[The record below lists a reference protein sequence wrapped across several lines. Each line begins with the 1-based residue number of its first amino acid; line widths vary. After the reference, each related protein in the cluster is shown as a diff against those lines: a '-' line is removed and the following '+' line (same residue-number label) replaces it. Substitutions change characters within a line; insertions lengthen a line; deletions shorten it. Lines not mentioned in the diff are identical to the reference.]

1 MAMTWRRWL
10 IAIAALCTLSAA
22 RGQEKEKA
30 LPFPPAEL
38 LNRITPAG
46 IRANMDYL
54 ADDLLEGRGTAT
66 RGYDLAA
73 LYVRSRFEAL
83 GLKPAGT
90 GGDYFQ
96 PVPLRRLTIVPQ
108 GTTLEIMHPGKLERL
123 ALFGDF
129 ITSGNSLSTYSSSEG
144 PLAFVGYGVSAPEFE
159 YDDFATVDVRG
170 KIVVELFGAPSTFPS
185 APRAYYSDGYVK
197 AKIAAAR
204 GAIGLISVWAG
215 PMSQR
220 IPFERLVRFY
230 QEPQLR
236 WLDAAGVPN
245 EAVPE
250 IRTSAMV
257 SEKGAAILFQGARR
271 TLKQALDDAAQSKPQ
286 GFSLVGDAAIH
297 LTTRFTPVE
306 SPNVAAILP
315 GSDAALKN
323 EYVVFSAH
331 LDHLGIGEPIRGDV
345 IYNGALDNASGVSAM
360 LEIARAF
367 SEMPTPPRRSI
378 LFLAVTGEEAGLLGS
393 DYFAH
398 VPTVPI
404 SKIVADI
411 NMDGIALLYDFRDV
425 VGLGA
430 EHSSL
435 SREVADVARRMNLE
449 VSPDPM
455 PEEVYFVRSDQYSFV
470 KQGVPAVF
478 LSEGFKTVDPSL
490 NGKSISLEWESTI
503 YHTPQDDMK
512 QKLNFEAGAKF
523 ARVDLAIG
531 YEVAEETERP
541 HWNADD
547 FFLNKFGKR

>member
-1 MAMTWRRWL
+1 MTWRRWL
-10 IAIAALCTLSAA
+10 VAIAALCTLSAA
-22 RGQEKEKA
+22 RGQEKA

-46 IRANMDYL
+46 IRANMSYL
-54 ADDLLEGRGTAT
+54 ADDLLEGRGTGT
-66 RGYDLAA
+66 RGYSLAA

-83 GLKPAGT
+83 GLKPAGVN
-90 GGDYFQ
+90 GDYFQ
-96 PVPLRRLTIVPQ
+96 QVPLRRLTVVPE
-108 GTTLEIMHPGKLERL
+108 GTTLEIIRHPQIQRL
-123 ALFGDF
+123 ALGRDF
-129 ITSGNSLSTYSSSEG
+129 ITGGNALVTYSPSEG
-144 PLAFVGYGVSAPEFE
+144 PMAFVGYGVSAPEFG
-159 YDDFATVDVRG
+159 YDDFAAVDVRG

-197 AKIAAAR
+197 AKIAAAHD
-204 GAIGLISVWAG
+204 AIGVIGVWAG
-215 PMSQR
+215 PMSER

-250 IRTSAMV
+250 IHASAMV
-257 SEKGAAILFQGARR
+257 SEKGAAILFQGARK
-271 TLKQALDDAAQSKPQ
+271 TLRQALDDAAQNKPQ

-297 LTTRFTPVE
+297 LTTRFTAVE

-345 IYNGALDNASGVSAM
+345 IYNGALDNASGVSGM

-435 SREVADVARRMNLE
+435 SRELADVAQHMNLE

-470 KQGVPAVF
+470 RQGVPAVF
-478 LSEGFKTVDPSL
+478 LSEGFKTMNPSL

-512 QKLNFEAGAKF
+512 QKLKFDAGAKF
-523 ARVDLAIG
+523 ARVDMAIG
-531 YEVAEETERP
+531 YEVAQETERP
-541 HWNADD
+541 HWNAGD
-547 FFLNKFGKR
+547 FFLIKFGGR

>member
-1 MAMTWRRWL
+1 MTWRRWL
-10 IAIAALCTLSAA
+10 VAIAALCTLSAA
-22 RGQEKEKA
+22 RGQEKA

-46 IRANMDYL
+46 IRANMSYL
-54 ADDLLEGRGTAT
+54 ADDLLEGRGTGT
-66 RGYDLAA
+66 RGYSLAA

-83 GLKPAGT
+83 GLKPAGVN
-90 GGDYFQ
+90 GDYFQ
-96 PVPLRRLTIVPQ
+96 QVPLRRLTVVPE
-108 GTTLEIMHPGKLERL
+108 GTTLEILRHPQIQRL
-123 ALFGDF
+123 ALGRDF
-129 ITSGNSLSTYSSSEG
+129 ITGGNALVTYSPSEG
-144 PLAFVGYGVSAPEFE
+144 PMAFVGYGVSAPEFG
-159 YDDFATVDVRG
+159 YDDFAAVDVRG

-197 AKIAAAR
+197 AKIAAAHD
-204 GAIGLISVWAG
+204 AIGVIGVWAG
-215 PMSQR
+215 PMSER

-250 IRTSAMV
+250 IRASAMV
-257 SEKGAAILFQGARR
+257 SEKGAAILFQGARK
-271 TLKQALDDAAQSKPQ
+271 TLRQALDDAAQNKPQ

-297 LTTRFTPVE
+297 LTTRFTAVE

-345 IYNGALDNASGVSAM
+345 IYNGALDNASGVSGM

-435 SREVADVARRMNLE
+435 SRELADVAQHMNLE

-470 KQGVPAVF
+470 RQGVPAVF
-478 LSEGFKTVDPSL
+478 LSEGFKTMNPSL

-512 QKLNFEAGAKF
+512 QKLKFDAGAKF
-523 ARVDLAIG
+523 ARVDMAIG
-531 YEVAEETERP
+531 YEVAQETERP
-541 HWNADD
+541 HWNAGD
-547 FFLNKFGKR
+547 FFLTKFGGR